1 MCAKD
6 DVIVD
11 LKNRLSA
18 TTNLWDR
25 ISLLLKLS
33 IDYGGNQ
40 PQQALQYSKE
50 ALQLAKRFND
60 GYWLAQAHYAIGLN
74 TDKAEQRARLFH
86 FQEAAHR
93 FEKLGDVF
101 LCVQAQF
108 YVGNVFFSMQR
119 YADAIP
125 IITECLHFFKS
136 KGDSVWILRAYE
148 SFGSI
153 YISLG
158 SHHKALRCLRK
169 AELIAKRFS
178 LDKEKGSVYNQLGRL
193 YGVLEDRVRE
203 ERYLLKALRINR
215 KVGNKSA
222 ESTSLTAL
230 STLYGNTRKRDRL
243 IYCVVHARKLIK
255 ELGGP
260 AHEDAMELQKLSLVY
275 KWDGNHR
282 KALRM
287 KLKAL
292 RILCKCEDL
301 LYPLCGHI
309 NVAEQYLSVGDNHNA
324 LKYALKAVELSKLV
338 HDVLFKCYAYEISY
352 EIYEKLGQSDNA
364 LKFYKLA
371 SAAKEQ
377 TYGSTKQREAVR
389 EEARFALKKAKKKMQ
404 SQEKKLLELTTDKEE
419 KEQELVSLALEL
431 TQKNERLSR
440 LESAN
445 NGDKNGHA
453 SLTEADTWDAFSR
466 QFHKVHHNFYYSLA
480 RKHTKLTVTE
490 MKVCSLIRIGL
501 SSQEIADFLCVS
513 KRTVDTH
520 REHIRTK
527 LNLPARAQLM
537 RTIQA
542 M

>member
-1 MCAKD
+1 MSSKD

-18 TTNLWDR
+18 TTNPWDR
-25 ISLLLKLS
+25 ISLLIKLS
-33 IDYGGNQ
+33 IDFGGNQ
-40 PQQALQYSKE
+40 PQPALQYGQE

-60 GYWLAQAHYAIGLN
+60 AHWLAQAHYAIGLN
-74 TDKAEQRARLFH
+74 TDKAEHSNRLFH
-86 FQEAAHR
+86 FQEAAR
-93 FEKLGDVF
+93 QFEKLGDLF
-101 LCVQAQF
+101 LLAQVRF

-119 YADAIP
+119 YVDAIP
-125 IITECLHFFKS
+125 IMSECLHFFKS
-136 KGDSVWILRAYE
+136 KCDPIWILRTYE

-158 SHHKALRCLRK
+158 SYRKALRCLRK
-169 AELIAKRFS
+169 AELIARRYA
-178 LDKEKGSVYNQLGRL
+178 LENEKGGVYNQLGRL

-203 ERYLLKALRINR
+203 ERYLLRALRINR

-222 ESTSLTAL
+222 ESTSLSAL
-230 STLYGNTRKRDRL
+230 STFYGNACERDRL

-255 ELGGP
+255 ELGRP

-275 KWDGNHR
+275 KWDGNHQ

-287 KLKAL
+287 KMKAL
-292 RILCKCEDL
+292 RILRKCEDL

-309 NVAEQYLSVGDNHNA
+309 NVAEQYFSIGDYQHA
-324 LKYALKAVELSKLV
+324 LTYALKAVELSQSV
-338 HDVLFKCYAYEISY
+338 HDVLFKCYAYEITY
-352 EIYEKLGQSDNA
+352 AIYEKLGQSDNA

-377 TYGSTKQREAVR
+377 TYGSTKQREIVR
-389 EEARFALKKAKKKMQ
+389 EEARLALKKAKKKMQ
-404 SQEKKLLELTTDKEE
+404 NQEKKLLELTTDKEE

-440 LESAN
+440 LESTN
-445 NGDKNGHA
+445 NSDRNGHA
-453 SLTEADTWDAFSR
+453 SLTESDTWDAFSR
-466 QFHKVHHNFYYSLA
+466 QFHKVHRNFYYSLA

-501 SSQEIADFLCVS
+501 SSQEIADFLCIS

-527 LNLPARAQLM
+527 LNLPVRTQLA